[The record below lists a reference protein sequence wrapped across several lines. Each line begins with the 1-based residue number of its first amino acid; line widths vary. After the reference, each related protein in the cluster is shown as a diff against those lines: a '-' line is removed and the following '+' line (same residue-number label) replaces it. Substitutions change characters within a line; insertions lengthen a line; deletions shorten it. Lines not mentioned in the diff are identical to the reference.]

1 LPTTTNAASPG
12 RWRRCST
19 PARLR
24 ELSLTPLRV
33 SVRCSHTSTIRWSRR
48 YGSLRLVGVVS
59 EPLHR
64 KTRCVPVAPS
74 RRFRGESF
82 ERKWPP
88 LRRWL
93 CSAHHVVGTATFT
106 PRRLPD
112 LCPRSCVNGCQA
124 MENCWTG
131 PSLLSMR
138 VAASP
143 STDGLRRFEGSGSS
157 AAREEQSNVRV
168 AGLGGPTEA
177 VWIGSGRPILMTGR
191 PAGGRTL
198 RGPVEDYRSGPP
210 RRFALPQ
217 RRVNDL
223 PDVACCLVNVEGVDI
238 GEAIGTIAGIVTEDE
253 AASGW

>member
-1 LPTTTNAASPG
+1 VKVSKGSG
-12 RWRRCST
+12 R
-19 PARLR
+19 
-24 ELSLTPLRV
+24 LSDDG
-33 SVRCSHTSTIRWSRR
+33 SVVPIM
-48 YGSLRLVGVVS
+48 SLGQR
-59 EPLHR
+59 
-64 KTRCVPVAPS
+64 
-74 RRFRGESF
+74 
-82 ERKWPP
+82 P
-88 LRRWL
+88 LRR
-93 CSAHHVVGTATFT
+93 VGCLTYVRA
-106 PRRLPD
+106 RA
-112 LCPRSCVNGCQA
+112 VNGCQA